1 MILAQDFFLIVEKK
15 PSKFFWTIGADFSVS
30 QKSSI
35 RTKFF
40 VSSSFEISQNLMAKL
55 EIKLTRANVYLAH
68 LKFVLKFSFVGI
80 TLSFAQLPTRNL
92 VSSSVGVIVSSKE
105 DFCNF
110 EIASIPSLE
119 EYKF

>member
-1 MILAQDFFLIVEKK
+1 M
-15 PSKFFWTIGADFSVS
+15 TIEADCSVS

-55 EIKLTRANVYLAH
+55 EFKLTRANVYLAH
-68 LKFVLKFSFVGI
+68 LKFALKSSFVGI
-80 TLSFAQLPTRNL
+80 TLSFAQFPTTNF

-105 DFCNF
+105 DSCNF
-110 EIASIPSLE
+110 EIASMPSFE